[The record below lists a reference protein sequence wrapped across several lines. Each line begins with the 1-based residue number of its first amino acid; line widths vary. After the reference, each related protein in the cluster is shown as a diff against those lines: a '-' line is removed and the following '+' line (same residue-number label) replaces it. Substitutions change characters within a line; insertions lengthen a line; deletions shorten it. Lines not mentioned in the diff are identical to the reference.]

1 MGVSIELREPG
12 VPETLAVVGSSILG
26 RFHTQVGGYGGT
38 GARHPDRRMGP
49 RPVWTSAT
57 LESAIHRYAAF
68 PLREPVEEKPTMG
81 LPETFEA
88 VRPDVLSRPASILDT
103 YEEIRDVC
111 VDIVL
116 KRERAYTT
124 SRASG
129 VTSPSV

>member
-1 MGVSIELREPG
+1 
-12 VPETLAVVGSSILG
+12 
-26 RFHTQVGGYGGT
+26 
-38 GARHPDRRMGP
+38 
-49 RPVWTSAT
+49 
-57 LESAIHRYAAF
+57 
-68 PLREPVEEKPTMG
+68 MG